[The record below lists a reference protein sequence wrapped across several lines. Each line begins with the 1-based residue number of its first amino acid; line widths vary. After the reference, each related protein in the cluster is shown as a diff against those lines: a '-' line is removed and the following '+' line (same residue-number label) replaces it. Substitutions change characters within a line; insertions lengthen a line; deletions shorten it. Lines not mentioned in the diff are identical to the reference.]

1 MSQPRIL
8 ARVNR
13 VDFFGRDAELRQIV
27 RHESAIDPSRTLV
40 VAAQP
45 DAGASELLRQAY
57 DQLFAQRGSS
67 IPIYFSFRHSDG
79 DTPDVARRFFH
90 TFLQQFVAYRRV
102 DPLLCNARLA
112 FKDLL
117 ELALPGDYE
126 FLSGLGQSFE
136 REQSSPENLS
146 FISLSLAQRF
156 AATGR
161 RVFLLL
167 DCLAFTPSREERTFA
182 HELTATLEDA
192 GASFVL
198 AGLRRQVGKLIHG
211 FDDGEGRTHTV
222 VHIDRLA
229 DDDAARVAE
238 AVAHRQAIEINE
250 ATRDLIVQQLNA
262 SPVLVSAFLES
273 AREQKL
279 SLTSFRTCQRL
290 YVDELMGGVIQRYF
304 DRIIELACAD
314 GQSRRNLLRL
324 LSESAFSESDK
335 MSAWAWKQR
344 LGFTTTEFERAIDV
358 LHAAELVNSSGGSID
373 VNTQWQVWQDYLR
386 VQSQLEV
393 KSQPRAQI
401 VASTLLE
408 TLKRAPQTM
417 ARKYRREAALGL
429 SNLVSRFD
437 CQTVPA
443 TLFHHDRFVAS
454 YRGEDQD
461 VIARGLENETELIQ
475 LPQIVQVA
483 SCSAYHAKLACDAE
497 RCVVAHGFDGGE
509 YADENEI
516 VWLCAQID
524 SKLAADRDLA
534 DDWCNRLSSF
544 AQECGFARFRIWL
557 VAPEGFS
564 ADASESLN
572 QQGVFGSSH
581 QQFEILKSQIAIDR
595 DRPAKSRDEFEMVI
609 PMSADTELIAARTAE
624 QIARRVN
631 FQPEAINQI
640 KTAVVEA
647 CINAAE
653 HSLSPDRKIY
663 QRFVVEDDR
672 LVITVASRGVVP
684 MQMGSSADAKDRGNG
699 NGRRGWGLQLI
710 RTLMDEVEFEQ
721 VDDGTQLKMTKY
733 TRKS

>member
-1 MSQPRIL
+1 MNQLRIL

-13 VDFFGRDAELRQIV
+13 DEFFGRDAELRQIV
-27 RHESAIDPSRTLV
+27 RHESAIDPQRALV

-57 DQLFAQRGSS
+57 DQLFARRGSS
-67 IPIYFSFRHSDG
+67 IPIYFAFRHADG
-79 DTPDVARRFFH
+79 NTQDVARRFFH

-102 DPLLCNARLA
+102 DPSLCTARLTLN
-112 FKDLL
+112 DLL
-117 ELALPGDYE
+117 EVALPGDYE
-126 FLSGLGQSFE
+126 FLSGLVQSFE

-146 FISLSLAQRF
+146 FISLGLAQRF

-161 RVFLLL
+161 PVFPLL
-167 DCLAFTPSREERTFA
+167 DCVAFTPSRQERTLA

-192 GASFVL
+192 GVSFVL
-198 AGLRRQVGKLIHG
+198 AGLRRQVGDLIHG
-211 FDDGEGRTHTV
+211 FDSGDGSAHTV
-222 VHIDRLA
+222 VQVNRLA
-229 DDDAARVAE
+229 DSDAARVAD
-238 AVAHRQAIEINE
+238 ATARRYAIEINE
-250 ATRDLIVQQLNA
+250 ATRDLVVQQLNA
-262 SPVLVSAFLES
+262 SPVLISAFLDA
-273 AREQKL
+273 AREKKL
-279 SLTSFRTCQRL
+279 GLTSFRACQQL
-290 YVDELMGGVIQRYF
+290 YVDELMGGVIKRYF

-314 GQSRRNLLRL
+314 GQSRRTLFRL
-324 LSESAFSESDK
+324 LYESIFSESHK
-335 MSAWAWKQR
+335 MSVWAWKKR
-344 LGFTTTEFERAIDV
+344 LGFAPHEFERAIDV
-358 LHAAELVNSSGGSID
+358 LHASELVNSSGASID
-373 VNTQWQVWQDYLR
+373 VNKQWQVWQDYLR
-386 VQSQLEV
+386 VQSQLQV

-401 VASTLLE
+401 VAATLLE
-408 TLKRAPQTM
+408 TLKRAPRTM
-417 ARKYRREAALGL
+417 ARKYRRDASFGL
-429 SNLVSRFD
+429 SDLVSRFD

-443 TLFHHDRFVAS
+443 SLFHFDRFTES
-454 YRGEDQD
+454 YRGEGQD
-461 VIARGLENETELIQ
+461 VIAKGLDNEAELVQ

-483 SCSAYHAKLACDAE
+483 SCSAYNAKLACDAE
-497 RCVVAHGFDGGE
+497 RCVVAHGFEAGE

-524 SKLAADRDLA
+524 SKLEAGRDLA
-534 DDWCNRLSSF
+534 HDWCHRLSSF
-544 AQECGFARFRIWL
+544 AQEYGFARVRIWL

-564 ADASESLN
+564 TEASELMN
-572 QQGVFGSSH
+572 QQGVFGSSR
-581 QQFEILKSQIAIDR
+581 QQIEFLKSQIVIDS
-595 DRPAKSRDEFEMVI
+595 DGAAKSKDEFEMVI

-684 MQMGSSADAKDRGNG
+684 AQVGSSADAKDQGNG
-699 NGRRGWGLQLI
+699 HGRRGWGLKLI
-710 RTLMDEVEFEQ
+710 RNLMDEVEFER

-733 TRKS
+733 RK